1 MLMSSKPTWI
11 IGAGVFSLSSCTIL
25 DCAATA
31 AWRRI
36 EETTAIKDERWSSGS
51 STSLILSITMQLICL
66 TNTTTEK
73 IVPLS
78 TIFISEKQS
87 VQSAS
92 AKPV

>member
-36 EETTAIKDERWSSGS
+36 EETTAIKDER
-51 STSLILSITMQLICL
+51 
-66 TNTTTEK
+66 
-73 IVPLS
+73 
-78 TIFISEKQS
+78 
-87 VQSAS
+87 
-92 AKPV
+92 